1 MRKPPAGSRDGG
13 ELVRAPYFVDGAMR
27 LYHGDALAVARELPS
42 GAADCIVTSP
52 PISRCAIMVRRDGR
66 AGTVA
71 ATMRGPTTLRV
82 GRRCV

>member
-52 PISRCAIMVRRDGR
+52 LFL
-66 AGTVA
+66 VA
-71 ATMRGPTTLRV
+71 RLWYGAMGGRGPWLRP
-82 GRRCV
+82 